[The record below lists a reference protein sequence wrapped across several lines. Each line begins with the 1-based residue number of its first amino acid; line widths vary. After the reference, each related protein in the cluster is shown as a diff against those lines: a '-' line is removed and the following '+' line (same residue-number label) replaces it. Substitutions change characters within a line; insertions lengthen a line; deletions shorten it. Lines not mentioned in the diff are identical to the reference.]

1 VFESLE
7 KPFLEELW
15 SIVEA
20 GGFRQK
26 EVHAGPEV

>member
-1 VFESLE
+1 MFESLE
-7 KPFLEELW
+7 KTFLEELW
-15 SIVEA
+15 SMVET